1 MNRNSNLNPLPWY
14 ETIEEQ
20 GFRKHWAYGNVW
32 PLIAHRDYLLP
43 FQIVFPETPSGT
55 RFFIHQMESGR
66 SFEITSAMSA
76 ASFNVYSGDYVVGIF
91 PALYELDW
99 SILGVDFNNDFDES
113 FGGEDHTSIGRY
125 YLSMEYTIDDVTKTM
140 YSEVMTL
147 VDGLSCF
154 LKLEWFSY
162 ENLPYN
168 GGVIVY
174 DALEAGSYV
183 NYLYIKA
190 DIAMPDYTFE
200 EEGEERDG
208 FFFATKQTSEKTY
221 RFAFLAT
228 EEVCDALRIVGLSDL
243 VAITDQWGRRYICDK
258 FSMTPEWQQQG
269 YLASVACEFQT
280 DTVVIRRAQAYTAE
294 QAFHVVVSGDV
305 SVIIQEIP
313 GPHGS
318 TTIHREIRVP
328 SKEGSFIITGYP
340 SLTELLNYL
349 SSTWFSVEQL
359 NSSAWRVTYDRNES
373 GETRGGTIMASSG
386 SISQTWL
393 LTQLS

>member
-1 MNRNSNLNPLPWY
+1 MNRNSNLSPLPWY

-20 GFRKHWAYGNVW
+20 GFRKHWAYGKVW

-43 FQIVFPETPSGT
+43 FQIVFPDTPSGT
-55 RFFIHQMESGR
+55 KFFIHQVESGR
-66 SFEITSAMSA
+66 SFEITAAMSRA
-76 ASFNVYSGDYVVGIF
+76 MYDTEVADYIVGVF
-91 PALYELDW
+91 PAAYEIDW
-99 SILGVDFNNDFDES
+99 SVLGVDFNNDFDES

-125 YLSMEYTIDDVTKTM
+125 YLSMEYTLDGETKTM

-147 VDGLSCF
+147 VDDLSCF
-154 LKLEWFSY
+154 LRLEWFSY
-162 ENLPYN
+162 DNLAYN
-168 GGVIVY
+168 GGEIVY
-174 DALEAGSYV
+174 TYAFSHLNYA

-221 RFAFLAT
+221 RFSFLTT
-228 EEVCDALRIVGLSDL
+228 EEICDALRIVGLSDM
-243 VAITDQWGRRYICDK
+243 VSITDQLGRRYICDK

-305 SVIIQEIP
+305 TISAYVIP
-313 GPHGS
+313 G
-318 TTIHREIRVP
+318 TTTVHREIRMTK
-328 SKEGSFIITGYP
+328 SAGSFIITGFP
-340 SLTELLNYL
+340 SLTDVQNYL
-349 SSTWFSVEQL
+349 SSPWFSAEQIDTA
-359 NSSAWRVTYDRNES
+359 SWEVTYEANDS
-373 GETRGGTIMASSG
+373 GETRGGTIMAVSG
-386 SISQTWL
+386 SVSQTWL
-393 LTQLS
+393 LTQLSS